1 MKKLKILSFIFFAT
15 FLTACQQPNDEVAA
29 AESQNA
35 DLATEQATQQFE
47 QSDAQISQYLDVLDA
62 QSTSIKEKTQVLCH
76 DYPHEYK
83 TNYMPAMLK
92 LAAQDYTQDKMLND
106 LKIAQDYYKEK
117 LKIECPAE

>member
-15 FLTACQQPNDEVAA
+15 ILTACQQPNDDAAA

-35 DLATEQATQQFE
+35 DLTTEQATQQFE

-62 QSTSIKEKTQVLCH
+62 PRISIKEKTQVLCH

-106 LKIAQDYYKEK
+106 LKIAQDYYKVK

>member
-15 FLTACQQPNDEVAA
+15 ILTACQQPNDEMAA

-47 QSDAQISQYLDVLDA
+47 QSDAQINQYLDVLDA

>member
-1 MKKLKILSFIFFAT
+1 M
-15 FLTACQQPNDEVAA
+15 TACQQPNDEVAA

-35 DLATEQATQQFE
+35 DLTTEQATQQFE

>member
-35 DLATEQATQQFE
+35 DLTTEQATQQFE

-62 QSTSIKEKTQVLCH
+62 QSTSIKEKPKSYVMTTLMNIKLTTCLPCSNSQ
-76 DYPHEYK
+76 PK
-83 TNYMPAMLK
+83 TI
-92 LAAQDYTQDKMLND
+92 
-106 LKIAQDYYKEK
+106 LKIK
-117 LKIECPAE
+117 C

>member
-15 FLTACQQPNDEVAA
+15 ILTACQQPNDEVAA

-35 DLATEQATQQFE
+35 DLTTEQATQQFE
-47 QSDAQISQYLDVLDA
+47 QSDAQISQYLDVLDTP
-62 QSTSIKEKTQVLCH
+62 STSIKEKTQVLCH
-76 DYPHEYK
+76 DYPHQYK

-117 LKIECPAE
+117 LKIECPVE

>member
-15 FLTACQQPNDEVAA
+15 ILTACQQPNDDAAA

-35 DLATEQATQQFE
+35 DLTTEQATQQFE

-62 QSTSIKEKTQVLCH
+62 PRISIKEKTQVLCH

-117 LKIECPAE
+117 LKIECPVE

>member
-15 FLTACQQPNDEVAA
+15 ILTACQQPNDEVAA

-35 DLATEQATQQFE
+35 DLTTEQATQQFE

-62 QSTSIKEKTQVLCH
+62 PRISIKEKTQVLCH

-106 LKIAQDYYKEK
+106 LKIAQDYYKVK